1 LDKYIDFVILLLLS
15 ILLGSNFFL
24 TFVVAP
30 QLFSNFDHRLAGE
43 ITNIIFPYYFAGG
56 WIIGITIY
64 TLIAIKSIRKK
75 EVVRQLKWFVIALS
89 LLIISYMALH
99 RTLLPI
105 GQSLNSQYYE
115 LIDQNK
121 KQEAE
126 VYKKKFATLHA
137 VSSSLNLVNLLIE
150 IYLIYG
156 FYVFIRKEKDIP

>member
-1 LDKYIDFVILLLLS
+1 
-15 ILLGSNFFL
+15 
-24 TFVVAP
+24 
-30 QLFSNFDHRLAGE
+30 
-43 ITNIIFPYYFAGG
+43 
-56 WIIGITIY
+56 
-64 TLIAIKSIRKK
+64 
-75 EVVRQLKWFVIALS
+75 
-89 LLIISYMALH
+89 MALH

-105 GQSLNSQYYE
+105 GQNLNSQYYE